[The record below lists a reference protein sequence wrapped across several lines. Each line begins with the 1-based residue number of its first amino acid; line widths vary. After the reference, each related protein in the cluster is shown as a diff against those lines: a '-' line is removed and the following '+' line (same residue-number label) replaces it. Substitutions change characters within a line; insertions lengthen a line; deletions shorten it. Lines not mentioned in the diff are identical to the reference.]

1 MALLSIPFLRQ
12 TYTLFSFTLSLF
24 YRGFAL
30 LGKTRRKKDTSR
42 RQRAGLRGIICVL
55 IFNGRAKCI
64 LGG

>member
-12 TYTLFSFTLSLF
+12 THTLSLF
-24 YRGFAL
+24 YRGFAP